1 MKTFLALIFFLPA
14 VALAQGASSLSDP
27 DRGQTGIPYLDGV
40 APPDVIPGS
49 VPPPR
54 VPAIDAAA
62 PPPATAPVPATSTLK
77 TPPEPPPPVNLLS
90 GVDSVLTP
98 REHENLAVAR
108 SWIDGRRDRASPGA
122 DGSVVFRLG
131 TSMPSV
137 ICAPLYVCD
146 IALQPGEAVSDVKVG
161 DPVRWRITPAT
172 SASTTHVIVK
182 PSDIGLQTNLIVA
195 TDRRVYNIR
204 LVSREHDWMP
214 SVSFSYPEDEAA
226 AWARVQSENARRTAE
241 SVIPSTG
248 ESIDRLDFGFRL
260 KGDKPAWRPV
270 RVYSVSG
277 KTIIQFPR
285 AMQHDEAPALVAIGP
300 GKEHQLVNYRT
311 DGDRYIVD
319 KVLTRAILVAGV
331 GRHQTRVV
339 IDREESR

>member
-1 MKTFLALIFFLPA
+1 MKILISLTLALIPA
-14 VALAQGASSLSDP
+14 FALAQ
-27 DRGQTGIPYLDGV
+27 DRGNTGIPILDGV
-40 APPDVIPGS
+40 APTDVVPGS

-54 VPAIDAAA
+54 VPALDPAAA
-62 PPPATAPVPATSTLK
+62 PAPPAATTPSIRTHN
-77 TPPEPPPPVNLLS
+77 PPEPPPPVNLLS
-90 GVDSVLTP
+90 GVDSTLTP
-98 REHENLAVAR
+98 REHDNLAVAR
-108 SWIDGRRDRASPGA
+108 RWIDGRLDRAAPGA

-137 ICAPLYVCD
+137 VCAPLYVCD
-146 IALQPGEAVSDVKVG
+146 IALQSGEAVNDVKVG

-172 SASTTHVIVK
+172 SGSTTHVIVK
-182 PSDIGLQTNLIVA
+182 PSDIGLTTNLIVA

-214 SVSFSYPEDEAA
+214 AVSFSYPEDEAA
-226 AWARVQSENARRTAE
+226 AWADLERATAKRRAE
-241 SVIPSTG
+241 TIIPATG
-248 ESIDRLDFGFRL
+248 ESIERLDFGFSI
-260 KGDKPAWRPV
+260 KGDKPIWRPV
-270 RVYSVSG
+270 RVYAVAG
-277 KTIIQFPR
+277 KTVIQFPR

-300 GKEHQLVNYRT
+300 GKEEQLVNYRT

-319 KVLTRAILVAGV
+319 KVLSRAILVAGV